1 MAFTDKRGFRFASL
15 AEARRIRRR
24 TIVRSIREYAI
35 VSGAFLLLGLSGAG
49 FTLWLGGMATSLT
62 TTQSQK

>member
-24 TIVRSIREYAI
+24 TVICSMRDYLV